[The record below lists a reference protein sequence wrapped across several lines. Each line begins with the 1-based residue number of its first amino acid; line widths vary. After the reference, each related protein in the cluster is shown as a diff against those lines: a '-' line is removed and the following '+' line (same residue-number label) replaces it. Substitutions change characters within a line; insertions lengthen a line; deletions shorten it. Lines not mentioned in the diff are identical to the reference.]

1 MTHADRA
8 IRALLRTP
16 WAITEAKLEE
26 ILGFL
31 EAHRAGERLSEE
43 EARERFGASRP
54 GATRT
59 LGQIAV
65 IPIYGT
71 IVPRANIVTAYS
83 GGTSVQQLAANFD
96 AAVQN
101 DDVAAIVLD
110 VDSPG
115 GSVSGIEE
123 MAQRIRRA
131 RGTKPIH
138 AVSNFQMASAAYYLG
153 SQADEVVV
161 SPSAEAGSIGVFM
174 IHTDVSAAAEKA
186 GIKHT
191 VIKAGR
197 YKAEG
202 HPYEPLGE
210 EAEAALQAE
219 VEEYYDLFVAAV
231 AKGRG
236 VKESAVRN
244 GFGEGRCLSAKRAVK
259 EGLADRV
266 ATLEEVIDGLRSGKG
281 GGRKRATTVISAG
294 IPDRAAA
301 LVEGDPEAITGNR
314 LAVVADPDVRRAATA
329 EVRAELARAA
339 EEGRLVA
346 ATAVREMVASAV
358 EAARAKLAAAPAAE
372 DRTDAAKPY
381 LVPIAAEADDEDP
394 ERRDCPECGGS
405 MKTGEDG
412 DWECPDCGYTEGNPE
427 TEDEKTG
434 QDAGGAAAE
443 AEAENPA
450 TQPAPEAREHAMSEK
465 TMAPPQGAG
474 PAVDVQAA
482 IAAERERARQIRGMC
497 AEHGIDAA
505 KATAWIDEGKKVE
518 EVQGLVLQEI
528 RGRAAGAPSIQ
539 VGADRETQKPFAS
552 LGEQLLAIRMADTGR
567 GVDKRLYGV
576 IEAAGIQAAT
586 PSGSSAGVPSDGG
599 WLIQQDI
606 TQGLVTKMWTEGDVL
621 SRVNKTPIGENANGL
636 IRNVLDERSR
646 ATGSRY
652 GGVQVYWASEASTV
666 EGKRPKMRRQQT
678 LLEKL
683 MGIYYATEEILQDA
697 AALAVEA
704 ERCFR
709 RELTFVAENAI
720 FREDGAGK
728 PLGFMKSPA
737 LVVVAKEAGQAAAT
751 IQVANVAKMLAR
763 LPASSYRTAV
773 WYYNVA
779 CLPQLVTMT
788 IGNQPVFIPAGNV
801 AGAPFGTLFG
811 IPILPSEYCE
821 ALGTEGD
828 LVLTDLQQYTAI
840 DKGEA
845 NWQSSI
851 HVRFLYDE
859 TAFKLTYRFNGQP
872 DWEEAITPFKGSDKI
887 SPFITLATRA

>member
-1 MTHADRA
+1 MNADRA

-16 WAITEAKLEE
+16 WAITEGKLEE

-31 EAHRAGERLSEE
+31 EAHAAGERMSEE

-54 GATRT
+54 GTTRT

-65 IPIYGT
+65 IPVYGT
-71 IVPRANIVTAYS
+71 IVPRANLMTAYS

-96 AAVQN
+96 AALQN

-174 IHTDVSAAAEKA
+174 IHTDVSEAAAKV
-186 GIKHT
+186 GVKHT
-191 VIKAGR
+191 IIKAGR

-202 HPYEPLGE
+202 HPYAPLGE
-210 EAEAALQAE
+210 EAQAALQAE
-219 VEEYYDLFVAAV
+219 VDEFYDLFVGAV

-266 ATLEEVIDGLRSGKG
+266 ATLEEVIDGLRSGNG
-281 GGRKRATTVISAG
+281 GARKRATNVVSAG
-294 IPDRAAA
+294 IPGRAAA
-301 LVEGDPEAITGNR
+301 SGEFA
-314 LAVVADPDVRRAATA
+314 AVAEKNSAAL
-329 EVRAELARAA
+329 AELTAA
-339 EEGRLVA
+339 G
-346 ATAVREMVASAV
+346 
-358 EAARAKLAAAPAAE
+358 PAAG

-381 LVPIAAEADDEDP
+381 IVPIAAEAAEEDP
-394 ERRDCPECGGS
+394 ERRECPDCGGGMTS
-405 MKTGEDG
+405 QEDG
-412 DWECPDCGYTEGNPE
+412 SWECPDCGYTEGDS
-427 TEDEKTG
+427 TTDDEKTG
-434 QDAGGAAAE
+434 QDAGGAATVATDPT
-443 AEAENPA
+443 PA
-450 TQPAPEAREHAMSEK
+450 TEPAPGAKENSVDPITTA
-465 TMAPPQGAG
+465 APGTPGA
-474 PAVDVQAA
+474 ANTIEQA
-482 IAAERERARQIRGMC
+482 IQAERERARQIRGMVQ
-497 AEHGIDAA
+497 EHGLDAS
-505 KATAWIDEGKKVE
+505 KATAWIDAGHSVE
-518 EVQGLVLQEI
+518 QVQGLVLQEI
-528 RGRAAGAPSIQ
+528 RAKAATAPS
-539 VGADRETQKPFAS
+539 VRAGADREAQKPFAS
-552 LGEQLLAIRMADTGR
+552 LGEQLLAIRAADTGR
-567 GVDKRLYGV
+567 GFDKRLYGV
-576 IEAAGIQAAT
+576 MESAGIQAAA
-586 PSGSSAGVPSDGG
+586 SGSSAGVPSDGG

-606 TQGLVTKMWTEGDVL
+606 TEGLVTKMWTEGDVL

-652 GGVQVYWASEASTV
+652 GGVQVYWAAEADTV

-720 FREDGAGK
+720 FRGDGAGK
-728 PLGFMKSPA
+728 PLGFLNAPA
-737 LVVVAKEAGQAAAT
+737 KVSVAKESAQAAAT
-751 IQVANVAKMLAR
+751 IEVANVAKMLAR
-763 LPASSYRTAV
+763 LPANSYRTAV

-779 CLPQLVTMT
+779 CLPQLVTMV
-788 IGNQPVFIPAGNV
+788 IGNQPVFVPSGNV

-872 DWEEAITPFKGSDKI
+872 DWEDAVTPFKGADKI
-887 SPFITLATRA
+887 SPFIVLATRA